1 MKSQDQALS
10 YNRSEEI
17 LTKVTNKK
25 ISYVNST
32 DAEAREVMKEK
43 ATD

>member
-1 MKSQDQALS
+1 VALQDQALS
-10 YNRSEEI
+10 YNRAAEI
-17 LTKVTNKK
+17 LSKVTNKK

-32 DAEAREVMKEK
+32 DAKAREVMKEK

>member
-1 MKSQDQALS
+1 MTSQDQALS
-10 YNRSEEI
+10 YNRAAEI
-17 LTKVTNKK
+17 LSKVTNKK